1 MRLIKTG
8 TKRGNWLVTILLL
21 MTMAAGV
28 GLIAYPSFS
37 EYWNSVHQSNVVM
50 SYAENVAKINTEEYE
65 GILNEARRYNAELA
79 ERGLNLVLSKE
90 EKKEYQEQ
98 LNIDDSGIIGYIRIK
113 KINVMLPIYHGTE
126 ERVLINSVGH
136 LEGSSLPVGGA
147 NTHCILSGHRGLPSA
162 KLFTDLD
169 RLRIGD
175 TFILTV
181 LNATLTYEVDNIS
194 VVEPSDLSRLEIEE
208 GQDYCTLVTC
218 TPYGVNTHR
227 LLVRGRRISNSDGRV
242 MVVADAIQVPPM
254 NTVPFIALV
263 PLILMTG
270 LFLLNVVITHR
281 KVKSYKEQYLNEKK
295 LQAPDIRSRSKK
307 LQSVREITEHRSIDH
322 SFKKKR

>member
-21 MTMAAGV
+21 ITMAAGV

-126 ERVLINSVGH
+126 ERVLIDSVGH

-181 LNATLTYEVDNIS
+181 LNETLTYEVDNIS
-194 VVEPSDLSRLEIEE
+194 VVEPSD
-208 GQDYCTLVTC
+208 
-218 TPYGVNTHR
+218 
-227 LLVRGRRISNSDGRV
+227 
-242 MVVADAIQVPPM
+242 
-254 NTVPFIALV
+254 
-263 PLILMTG
+263 
-270 LFLLNVVITHR
+270 
-281 KVKSYKEQYLNEKK
+281 
-295 LQAPDIRSRSKK
+295 
-307 LQSVREITEHRSIDH
+307 
-322 SFKKKR
+322 